1 MNQESIYI
9 ILGAIAII
17 LITATVCFFCFNKKN
32 RQQMPAQ
39 KTEKGITA
47 EIRAET
53 YGFKVHAL
61 LNGADLGNMDNKSGT
76 IKFYT
81 KDNKNFNQAAPDE
94 EKNNFIL
101 KNGENELEVSYQR
114 IDGSTEIL
122 DIQLIALEPKYS
134 KPIVSIIVPI
144 VSKKEG
150 RIKQKFYISDKQPED
165 FKPIMI
171 VDGMEE

>member
-1 MNQESIYI
+1 MK
-9 ILGAIAII
+9 
-17 LITATVCFFCFNKKN
+17 NKN
-32 RQQMPAQ
+32 L
-39 KTEKGITA
+39 TA
-47 EIRAET
+47 EIQADAI
-53 YGFKVHAL
+53 GFNVQL
-61 LNGADLGNMDNKSGT
+61 SLNNIALGNIDNESKT
-76 IKFYT
+76 IKI
-81 KDNKNFNQAAPDE
+81 NSS
-94 EKNNFIL
+94 L

-122 DIQLIALEPKYS
+122 DIQLIALEPKYL